1 MPMTTSQPGHRVS
14 FSNVLT
20 VGVKPV
26 QYSLRGVR
34 NDDGVRD
41 RTSMTVLAKA
51 APPSDLSPPTVVF
64 HGPNTDQWSFTG
76 IYPPWTC
83 KQLDGTQRQ
92 LVVSINLFFSNN

>member
-1 MPMTTSQPGHRVS
+1 MTTSQPGHRVS

-20 VGVKPV
+20 VLVKPV

-51 APPSDLSPPTVVF
+51 VPPSDLSPPTVVF
-64 HGPNTDQWSFTG
+64 HGPNTDPAYTPHGPASSSME
-76 IYPPWTC
+76 
-83 KQLDGTQRQ
+83 LNA
-92 LVVSINLFFSNN
+92 NL